1 MTPKYYLKVN
11 LKDAAYFADKLN
23 TSEYLVNLLPCDG
36 NLTRLPEILH
46 YLQNTDIGELWEPIQ
61 AYTSNLFDLMY
72 LVDILKNMDTNPIVD
87 FNLNTCTEEYLVSK
101 LDTER
106 AKVLYNFIE
115 VLRNVNSN

>member
-1 MTPKYYLKVN
+1 MTPEYYLKAN
-11 LKDAAYFADKLN
+11 LKDCAYFADKLS

-36 NLTRLPEILH
+36 NLTHLPEILK

-72 LVDILKNMDTNPIVD
+72 LVDILKNMDTLD
-87 FNLNTCTEEYLVSK
+87 FNLATCTEEYLVSK
-101 LDTER
+101 LNTEQ

-115 VLRNVNSN
+115 VLRNANSN